1 MKSTLSEKINLW
13 LMSNQDKLPSEK
25 ISILKTELA
34 KIDESKFNGLTMLEL
49 KNPTTIL
56 LFALFLGG
64 FSLDRFLLGSIGVG
78 IARILT
84 AHGLGIW
91 WLIDTI
97 SAQKRTKEYNF
108 SKIKS
113 YLGLM

>member
-1 MKSTLSEKINLW
+1 MDNTLSEKNNLW
-13 LMSNQDKLPSEK
+13 LTSNQDKLPAEK
-25 ISILKTELA
+25 INILRTELA
-34 KIDESKFNGLTMLEL
+34 KIDECKFYGLTTIEL

-64 FSLDRFLLGSIGVG
+64 LSLDRFLLGSTGIG

-84 AHGLGIW
+84 FHGLGIW

-97 SAQKRTKEYNF
+97 TAMKRTREYNYL
-108 SKIKS
+108 KIKS
-113 YLGLM
+113 YLGLI